1 MGLTIHYQLR
11 SNATCPEEA
20 RKQVE
25 QLRQAALDLAMSEVG
40 EVLEFTGIACN
51 SETSEDNSRRWL
63 LIQSRRMIRIGREH
77 HFVVPIHLFAFS
89 TWPGEGCEAANLGLA
104 LYPDTIESEE
114 GRLATNLKG
123 WSWQSFCKTQYA
135 TNPDVGM
142 ARFVRCHVT
151 VIRLLDHAK
160 EMGIL
165 EAVTD
170 EGQFWKNRDIETL
183 VETAEQWDRRIA
195 RVVGQFKDQTL
206 ADIVAPISEYSN
218 F

>member
-40 EVLEFTGIACN
+40 EVLEFTGAVCN

-77 HFVVPIHLFAFS
+77 LFVIPIHLFAFS

-104 LYPDTIESEE
+104 LYPATFESEE

-135 TNPDVGM
+135 G
-142 ARFVRCHVT
+142 
-151 VIRLLDHAK
+151 
-160 EMGIL
+160 
-165 EAVTD
+165 
-170 EGQFWKNRDIETL
+170 NRTSSL
-183 VETAEQWDRRIA
+183 
-195 RVVGQFKDQTL
+195 
-206 ADIVAPISEYSN
+206 
-218 F
+218 